1 MRVFRFGFIEVCASY
16 GEGQKNLS
24 SFRGVQNKCVKSSS
38 IRRKPNAGL
47 CSNVIGTT
55 DDSVGEVRY
64 KTPVAVPASGN
75 QWIDGLID
83 GYRWGVDT
91 SDPDVGYTF
100 ISDTRDLPSGEFGG
114 YPSWGWNARET
125 SVMKKAMANISS
137 VCRLRFID
145 RGDNNDD
152 NVEIWFYSLDSK
164 ESDDSFG
171 FAYTPASDLDEGLV
185 AINWSLYRTEDNLFT
200 NSISPGSFYG
210 ITFLHE
216 LCHAVGLKH
225 PHELGLNGQPRFPGL
240 SRSSDQFKD
249 KGMFEQNAHP
259 FTQLSYV
266 DKKAKNGFVPE
277 NNAEDGF
284 LKSPGALDTA
294 ALQWMYGINSGYKSK
309 DNIYRLPRSNSARR
323 GWKCIWDT
331 GGIDKIDGSKSRKS
345 VLIDLR
351 NATLGDTEAAGGY
364 PSSVE
369 GVYGGF
375 TIAHDWNG
383 RQLGRAANLCI
394 IENAIGGKAGDR
406 LIGNQA
412 ANELRG
418 MRGDDVL
425 YSGGGRGD
433 RLFGGK
439 GKDQFWIDVVDKAK
453 VKVMDFSPSDR
464 LVFNVSEA
472 DLMIK
477 NNQRGAL
484 ITSDNGFLAELV
496 GFTGFSF
503 EKHALF
509 EDFDTV

>member
-1 MRVFRFGFIEVCASY
+1 MS
-16 GEGQKNLS
+16 
-24 SFRGVQNKCVKSSS
+24 
-38 IRRKPNAGL
+38 
-47 CSNVIGTT
+47 
-55 DDSVGEVRY
+55 Y
-64 KTPVAVPASGN
+64 KTPVAVPVSGN

-83 GYRWGVDT
+83 GYRWGVDA

-100 ISDTRDLPSGEFGG
+100 IGDTRELPSGEFGG
-114 YPSWGWNARET
+114 YPSWGWSARET

-137 VCRLRFID
+137 VCRLGFTD
-145 RGDNNDD
+145 RGDNNNDD
-152 NVEIWFYSLDSK
+152 VEIWFYSLDSK
-164 ESDDSFG
+164 ESDNSFG
-171 FAYTPASDLDEGLV
+171 FAFTPASDSDEGLV
-185 AINWSLYRTEDNLFT
+185 AINWALYRTENNAFT

-249 KGMFEQNAHP
+249 KGIFEQNAHP

-266 DKKAKNGFVPE
+266 DKEADNGYVPTE
-277 NNAEDGF
+277 IEDDGF
-284 LKSPGALDTA
+284 LKGLGALDTA
-294 ALQWMYGINSGYKSK
+294 ALQWIYGINDSYKSK
-309 DNIYRLPRSNSARR
+309 DNVYHLPRFNSGRR

-331 GGIDKIDGSKSRKS
+331 GGIDMIDGSKSKKS

-351 NATLGDTEAAGGY
+351 NATLDDSEAAGGY
-364 PSSVE
+364 PSSVD

-383 RQLGRAANLCI
+383 KQFGRAANLCI
-394 IENAIGGKAGDR
+394 IENAIGGKSGDR

-425 YSGGGRGD
+425 FSGGGQGD

-439 GKDQFWIDVVDKAK
+439 GKDQFWIDVVPEAQ
-453 VKVMDFSPSDR
+453 VQIMDFSAHDR
-464 LVFNVSEA
+464 MVFNVSEA
-472 DLMIK
+472 DLKITT
-477 NNQRGAL
+477 NQGSTF
-484 ITSDNGFLAELV
+484 ITSGNGFSAQLV
-496 GFTGFSF
+496 GYAGFSF
-503 EKHALF
+503 NKYALF
-509 EDFDTV
+509 EDFNAI

>member
-1 MRVFRFGFIEVCASY
+1 M
-16 GEGQKNLS
+16 
-24 SFRGVQNKCVKSSS
+24 
-38 IRRKPNAGL
+38 GL
-47 CSNVIGTT
+47 DFLAVAAICFTVRCIQ
-55 DDSVGEVRY
+55 DDSAVEVRY

-83 GYRWGVDT
+83 GYRWGVVETDQ
-91 SDPDVGYTF
+91 DVGYTF
-100 ISDTRDLPSGEFGG
+100 IGDTRDLPSGEFGG
-114 YPSWGWNARET
+114 YPSWGWSPKET
-125 SVMKKAMANISS
+125 NVMKKAMANISS
-137 VCRLRFID
+137 VSRLRFID

-152 NVEIWFYSLDSK
+152 NVEIWFYSLDSRQ
-164 ESDDSFG
+164 SDDSFG

-185 AINWSLYRTEDNLFT
+185 AINWSLYRTESEIFT

-249 KGMFEQNAHP
+249 KGVFEQNAHP

-266 DKKAKNGFVPE
+266 DKGANNGYVPSKI
-277 NNAEDGF
+277 EDGGF
-284 LKSPGALDTA
+284 LEGLGALDTA
-294 ALQWMYGINSGYKSK
+294 ALQWMYGINARYQLK
-309 DNIYRLPRSNSARR
+309 DNIYRLPLSNSGRR

-331 GGIDKIDGSKSRKS
+331 GGIDQIDGSKSRKP

-351 NATLGDTEAAGGY
+351 NATLGDSDAAGGY
-364 PSSVE
+364 PSSVD

-383 RQLGRAANLCI
+383 KQLGRSAKLCI
-394 IENAIGGKAGDR
+394 IENAVGGKSGDR

-433 RLFGGK
+433 HLFGGK
-439 GKDQFWIDVVDKAK
+439 GKDQFWIDGAPESK
-453 VKVMDFSPSDR
+453 VKIMDFSSQDR
-464 LVFNVSEA
+464 IVFNISDS
-472 DLMIK
+472 DLLVK
-477 NNQRGAL
+477 NNQRSAF
-484 ITSDNGFLAELV
+484 ITTSNGISVKLV
-496 GFTGFSF
+496 GFPEFSV
-503 EKHALF
+503 EKYALF
-509 EDFDTV
+509 ESFETV